1 MKMSD
6 ANEPNV
12 PMKGSGANTISDDVK
27 IDQMHDA
34 FVRATDAKKISQDK
48 AWGSFTDRLKPL
60 LGSYE
65 TASKELMQSFPPGK
79 KDQVEFIVQVLA
91 HLPRVSLSSNQ
102 LKIAGIPMKD
112 SLKMIVGEIMDH
124 VSNVEDVIKML
135 RGEDLDSDD
144 EFESFEQTMRAF
156 QQEQPPGAVGGMPS
170 PIKAQARVI
179 CPQC

>member
-1 MKMSD
+1 MEKMYLVSEDQYRHMKMSD

-102 LKIAGIPMKD
+102 PRDEKPQGYNSPLA
-112 SLKMIVGEIMDH
+112 IMH
-124 VSNVEDVIKML
+124 
-135 RGEDLDSDD
+135 
-144 EFESFEQTMRAF
+144 
-156 QQEQPPGAVGGMPS
+156 
-170 PIKAQARVI
+170 
-179 CPQC
+179 